1 MTARLIPTF
10 LGEIDA
16 TARALFYNYYLS
28 EKMDSRITTNDSLLE
43 KGRGAQFNPK
53 NRFLKGEYLREH
65 AEAIDDWEKE
75 KINTEYIVDDSKTL
89 VNKVTSPDVG
99 MMYSANPYQGCEHG
113 CIYCYARN
121 SHEYWGYSAGVDF
134 ESRIVV
140 KKNAPALLR
149 KFFENKNWEPATISL
164 SGNTDCYQ
172 PIERKMK
179 ITRAL
184 LEICLEYRNP
194 VGVLTKNA
202 LVLRDLDI
210 IQELAK
216 LNLVHVFTSITSL
229 DEKLRQVLEPRTA
242 SYKSRLKVV
251 EAMASAGVPTG
262 IMNAPLIPG
271 LNDMHMHDVLKAAA
285 DAGARWAGYTV
296 VRLNGAI
303 GDIFKDWLFKA
314 FPDRADK
321 VWHQICEC
329 HGGNVNDSR
338 WGNRIVGDGKFAEL
352 IRDQFKLY
360 CRKYGLNETS
370 MDLNTTAFR
379 RMKNRQMTLF

>member
-1 MTARLIPTF
+1 MVNQQA
-10 LGEIDA
+10 
-16 TARALFYNYYLS
+16 
-28 EKMDSRITTNDSLLE
+28 NDRFE

-53 NRFLKGEYLREH
+53 NRFLKGEYVQEH
-65 AEAIDDWEKE
+65 AEAIDDWEHE
-75 KINTEYIVDDSKTL
+75 KRHTEYILDDSKTL

-113 CIYCYARN
+113 CVYCYARN
-121 SHEYWGYSAGVDF
+121 SHEYWGYSAGIDF

-149 KFFENKNWEPATISL
+149 KFFENKSWEPATISL

-172 PIERKMK
+172 PIERRMK

-194 VGVLTKNA
+194 VGIITKNA

-210 IQELAK
+210 IKELASM
-216 LNLVHVFTSITSL
+216 NLVRVFTSITSL
-229 DEKLRQVLEPRTA
+229 DEGLRQVMEPRTA
-242 SYKSRLKVV
+242 SYRSRLKVV
-251 EAMASAGVPTG
+251 ETLSKEGVPTG

-271 LNDMHMHDVLKAAA
+271 LNDMHMHDVLKAAS
-285 DAGARWAGYTV
+285 DAGAKWAGYTL
-296 VRLNGAI
+296 VRLNGSI
-303 GDIFKDWLFKA
+303 GNIFKDWLYKA

-329 HGGNVNDSR
+329 HDGQVSDSR
-338 WGNRIVGDGKFAEL
+338 WGNRITGDGKYAEL

-360 CRKYGLNETS
+360 CRKYNFNEDRS
-370 MDLNTTAFR
+370 ELNTTLFR
-379 RMKNRQMTLF
+379 RLKNKQLSLF

>member
-1 MTARLIPTF
+1 MINQATDHTF
-10 LGEIDA
+10 D
-16 TARALFYNYYLS
+16 
-28 EKMDSRITTNDSLLE
+28 

-53 NRFLKGEYLREH
+53 NKFLKGEYLQEH
-65 AEAIDDWEKE
+65 AEGIDDWERE

-194 VGVLTKNA
+194 VGILTKNA

-216 LNLVHVFTSITSL
+216 HNLVRVFTSITSL
-229 DEKLRQVLEPRTA
+229 DEKLRQLMEPRTA
-242 SYKSRLKVV
+242 SYRSRLKVL
-251 EAMASAGVPTG
+251 ETMSKAGVPTG

-271 LNDMHMHDVLKAAA
+271 VNDMHMHDVLKAASE
-285 DAGARWAGYTV
+285 AGAKWAGYTV

-303 GDIFKDWLFKA
+303 GDIFKDWLYKA

-352 IRDQFKLY
+352 IKDQFKLY
-360 CRKYGLNETS
+360 CKKYHLNETD
-370 MDLNTTAFR
+370 MELNTSAFR
-379 RMKNRQMTLF
+379 RLKNKQMSLF

>member
-1 MTARLIPTF
+1 MINQKA
-10 LGEIDA
+10 
-16 TARALFYNYYLS
+16 
-28 EKMDSRITTNDSLLE
+28 NDRFE
-43 KGRGAQFNPK
+43 KGRGAQYNPK
-53 NRFLKGEYLREH
+53 NRFLKGEYVQEH
-65 AEAIDDWEKE
+65 PEAIDDWEQE
-75 KINTEYIVDDSKTL
+75 HRETEYIIDDSNTL
-89 VNKVTSPDVG
+89 VNAVTSPDVG

-149 KFFENKNWEPATISL
+149 KFFDNRNWVPHTISL

-210 IQELAK
+210 ITELAK
-216 LNLVHVFTSITSL
+216 MNLVRVFSSITSL
-229 DEKLRQVLEPRTA
+229 DEDLRRVMEPRTA
-242 SYKSRLKVV
+242 SYRSRLKVV
-251 EAMASAGVPTG
+251 ETLSKAGVSTG

-271 LNDMHMHDVLKAAA
+271 LNDMHMHDVLKAASE
-285 DAGARWAGYTV
+285 AGAKWAGYTV

-303 GDIFKDWLFKA
+303 GDIFKDWLFKS

-329 HGGNVNDSR
+329 HGGHVNDSR

-352 IRDQFKLY
+352 IKTQFGIY
-360 CRKYGLNETS
+360 CKKFHLNEETKEMNTS
-370 MDLNTTAFR
+370 DFR
-379 RMKNRQMTLF
+379 RVKNGQMSLF

>member
-1 MTARLIPTF
+1 MINQVA
-10 LGEIDA
+10 
-16 TARALFYNYYLS
+16 
-28 EKMDSRITTNDSLLE
+28 NDRYE
-43 KGRGAQFNPK
+43 KGRGAQYNPK
-53 NRFLKGEYLREH
+53 NKFLKGEYVQEH
-65 AEAIDDWEKE
+65 PEAIDSWEQEDRK
-75 KINTEYIVDDSKTL
+75 TEYIFDDSRTL
-89 VNKVTSPDVG
+89 VNTVTSPDVG

-149 KFFENKNWEPATISL
+149 KFFDNKNWVPATISL

-172 PIERKMK
+172 PIERRMK

-216 LNLVHVFTSITSL
+216 MNLVRVFSSITSL
-229 DEKLRQVLEPRTA
+229 DEDLRKVMEPRTA
-242 SYKSRLKVV
+242 SYRSRLKVV
-251 EAMASAGVPTG
+251 ETLSKAGVPTG

-271 LNDMHMHDVLKAAA
+271 LNDMHMHDVLKAASE
-285 DAGARWAGYTV
+285 AGAKWAGYTV

-303 GDIFKDWLFKA
+303 GGIFKDWLYKS

-321 VWHQICEC
+321 VWHQISEC
-329 HGGNVNDSR
+329 HEGKVNDSR
-338 WGNRIVGDGKFAEL
+338 WGNRIVGDGKFAEV
-352 IRDQFKLY
+352 IKAQFQIY
-360 CRKYGLNETS
+360 CKKFHLNEVH
-370 MDLNTTAFR
+370 MEMNTKDFR
-379 RMKNRQMTLF
+379 RVKNGQLKLF

>member
-1 MTARLIPTF
+1 MVNQQA
-10 LGEIDA
+10 
-16 TARALFYNYYLS
+16 
-28 EKMDSRITTNDSLLE
+28 NDRFE

-53 NRFLKGEYLREH
+53 NRFLKGEYVQEH
-65 AEAIDDWEKE
+65 AEAIDEWEQE
-75 KINTEYIVDDSKTL
+75 KRNTEYILDDSKTL

-113 CIYCYARN
+113 CVYCYARN
-121 SHEYWGYSAGVDF
+121 SHEYWGYSAGIDF

-149 KFFENKNWEPATISL
+149 KFFENKSWEPATISL

-172 PIERKMK
+172 PIERRMK

-194 VGVLTKNA
+194 VGIITKNA

-210 IQELAK
+210 IKELASM
-216 LNLVHVFTSITSL
+216 NLVRVFTSITSL
-229 DEKLRQVLEPRTA
+229 DEGLRQVMEPRTA
-242 SYKSRLKVV
+242 SYRSRLKVV
-251 EAMASAGVPTG
+251 ETLSKEGVPTG

-271 LNDMHMHDVLKAAA
+271 LNDMHMHDVLKSAS
-285 DAGARWAGYTV
+285 DAGAKWAGYTL

-303 GDIFKDWLFKA
+303 GDIFKDWLYKA

-321 VWHQICEC
+321 VWNQICEC
-329 HGGNVNDSR
+329 HDGQVSDSR
-338 WGNRIVGDGKFAEL
+338 WGNRITGDGKYAEL

-360 CRKYGLNETS
+360 CRKYNFNEDKS
-370 MDLNTTAFR
+370 ELNTTLFR
-379 RMKNRQMTLF
+379 RLKNKQLSLF

>member
-1 MTARLIPTF
+1 MVNQQA
-10 LGEIDA
+10 
-16 TARALFYNYYLS
+16 
-28 EKMDSRITTNDSLLE
+28 NDRFE

-53 NRFLKGEYLREH
+53 NRFLKGEYVQEH
-65 AEAIDDWEKE
+65 AEAIDEWEQE
-75 KINTEYIVDDSKTL
+75 RRNTEYILDDSKTL

-113 CIYCYARN
+113 CVYCYARN
-121 SHEYWGYSAGVDF
+121 SHEYWGYSAGIDF

-149 KFFENKNWEPATISL
+149 KFFDNKSWEPATISL

-172 PIERKMK
+172 PIERRMK

-194 VGVLTKNA
+194 VGIITKNA

-210 IQELAK
+210 IKELASM
-216 LNLVHVFTSITSL
+216 NLVRVFTSITSL
-229 DEKLRQVLEPRTA
+229 DEGLRQVMEPRTA
-242 SYKSRLKVV
+242 SYRSRLKVV
-251 EAMASAGVPTG
+251 ETLSKEGVPTG

-271 LNDMHMHDVLKAAA
+271 LNDMHMHDVLKSAS
-285 DAGARWAGYTV
+285 DAGAKWAGYTL

-303 GDIFKDWLFKA
+303 GDIFKDWLYKA

-321 VWHQICEC
+321 VWNQICEC
-329 HGGNVNDSR
+329 HEGQVSDSR
-338 WGNRIVGDGKFAEL
+338 WGNRITGDGKYAEL

-360 CRKYGLNETS
+360 CRKYNFNEDKS
-370 MDLNTTAFR
+370 ELNTTLFR
-379 RMKNRQMTLF
+379 RLKNKQLSLF

>member
-1 MTARLIPTF
+1 MVNQQA
-10 LGEIDA
+10 
-16 TARALFYNYYLS
+16 
-28 EKMDSRITTNDSLLE
+28 NDRFE

-53 NRFLKGEYLREH
+53 NRFLKGEYVQEH
-65 AEAIDDWEKE
+65 AEAIDEWEQE
-75 KINTEYIVDDSKTL
+75 KRHTEYILDDSKTL

-99 MMYSANPYQGCEHG
+99 MMYSANPYQRCEHG
-113 CIYCYARN
+113 CVYCYARN
-121 SHEYWGYSAGVDF
+121 SHEYWGYNAGIDF

-149 KFFENKNWEPATISL
+149 KFFENKSWEPATISL

-172 PIERKMK
+172 PIERRMK

-194 VGVLTKNA
+194 VGIITKNA

-210 IQELAK
+210 IKELASM
-216 LNLVHVFTSITSL
+216 NLVRVFTSITSL
-229 DEKLRQVLEPRTA
+229 DEGLRQVMEPRTA

-251 EAMASAGVPTG
+251 ETLSKEGVPTG

-271 LNDMHMHDVLKAAA
+271 LNDMHMHDVLKSAS
-285 DAGARWAGYTV
+285 DAGAKWAGYTL

-303 GDIFKDWLFKA
+303 GNIFKDWLYKA

-329 HGGNVNDSR
+329 HDGQVSDSR
-338 WGNRIVGDGKFAEL
+338 WGNRIVGDGKYAEL
-352 IRDQFKLY
+352 IRDQFRLY
-360 CRKYGLNETS
+360 CRKYNFNEDRS
-370 MDLNTTAFR
+370 ELNTTLFR
-379 RMKNRQMTLF
+379 RLKNKQLSLF

>member
-1 MTARLIPTF
+1 MINQQANERF
-10 LGEIDA
+10 
-16 TARALFYNYYLS
+16 
-28 EKMDSRITTNDSLLE
+28 E

-53 NRFLKGEYLREH
+53 NKFLKGEYVQEH
-65 AEAIDDWEKE
+65 VESIDDWEEE
-75 KINTEYIVDDSKTL
+75 KRNTEYIFDNSKTL

-99 MMYSANPYQGCEHG
+99 MLFSANPYQGCEHG

-149 KFFENKNWEPATISL
+149 KFFDNKNWVPATISL

-179 ITRAL
+179 ITRSL

-194 VGVLTKNA
+194 VGILTKNA

-210 IQELAK
+210 ITELAK
-216 LNLVHVFTSITSL
+216 MNLVRVMTSITSL
-229 DEKLRQVLEPRTA
+229 DENLRKVMEPRTA
-242 SYKSRLKVV
+242 SYRSRLKVL
-251 EAMASAGVPTG
+251 ETLAKAGVPTG

-271 LNDMHMHDVLKAAA
+271 LNDMHMHDVLKAASE
-285 DAGARWAGYTV
+285 AGAKWAGYTV

-303 GDIFKDWLFKA
+303 GGIFKDWLYKA

-338 WGNRIVGDGKFAEL
+338 WGNRIAGDGKFAEL

-360 CRKYGLNETS
+360 CRKYNLNETEKE
-370 MDLNTTAFR
+370 MNTSAFR
-379 RMKNRQMTLF
+379 RLSNKQMSLF